1 MVRYDDKIKE
11 EARTLYLQGLGY
23 KSISH
28 KIREQYTNTL
38 SDTTIRGWSLKNNWP
53 ELRDQQ
59 RRAIQSETQRTTAQ
73 SIEKHIKT
81 LHAVQ
86 NKFIAQLESDHY
98 EIKASEMVNIIRLLL
113 QLEGAKNVKETLIEE
128 IAENLP
134 KAMKKAKIPQKQINK
149 TIRYWVEMVQEME

>member
-23 KSISH
+23 KSISD
-28 KIREQYTNTL
+28 KIREQYKNTL
-38 SDTTIRGWSLKNNWP
+38 THSTVRDWALASNWP
-53 ELRDQQ
+53 ELLDEQ
-59 RRAIQSETQRTTAQ
+59 RKAIQSETNRTTTQ

-86 NKFIAQLESDHY
+86 NKFIAQLDSDHY

-134 KAMKKAKIPQKQINK
+134 KAMKKAKIPQKKINL